1 MPNNSN
7 DNQDIKKLRSII
19 MEFQR
24 AREAKFNQEPSFKAR
39 IYNEMTND
47 ESIRINTLNG
57 VYQKYA
63 DDINLNGTNILEASL
78 KQNLTLLQLEDIKI
92 GIMMRVTNISEIT
105 EMIPTR
111 AHNLETANKF
121 NRYHAQNISF
131 ACLG

>member
-7 DNQDIKKLRSII
+7 DNQDIKRLRSII
-19 MEFQR
+19 IEFQA
-24 AREAKFNQEPSFKAR
+24 AREAKFTQEPSFKAL
-39 IYNEMTND
+39 INNEMTDD
-47 ESIRINTLNG
+47 ESIRINTLKD

-63 DDINLNGTNILEASL
+63 DDLKSEGSNVLDVSL

-92 GIMMRVTNISEIT
+92 GIMMRVTNVSDIT
-105 EMIPTR
+105 EMMPSR